1 MRVLTGLYK
10 GRALRTV
17 NDRSVR
23 PATARVRQTIFD
35 MLTHR
40 AGFDGARVLDLF
52 AGSGSLGIECLSR
65 GARET
70 IFVESDPEAI
80 RYLEQNVRTLGC
92 EGKTEILPMDAMAYL
107 RGHRGEFDIVFADP
121 PYRFPEISSLADAVF
136 AAGVVAPEGY
146 LLIEHTT
153 DVRFVDGAGYR
164 VTAEKRFG
172 RTVVTFLQHHRP
184 EPGGMSP

>member
-10 GRALRTV
+10 GRTVRTV

-35 MLTHR
+35 MLAHR
-40 AGFDGARVLDLF
+40 TGFEGARVLDLF

-65 GARET
+65 GAT
-70 IFVESDPEAI
+70 KVTFVESDPQAV
-80 RYLEQNVRTLGC
+80 RFLEQNVRSLGC
-92 EGKTEILPMDAMAYL
+92 EDQTEILPMDAMAYL
-107 RGHRGEFDIVFADP
+107 RGRQAPFDIVFADP
-121 PYRFPEISSLADAVF
+121 PYRFPETPALPATVFTSGAVS
-136 AAGVVAPEGY
+136 PEGY

-153 DVRFVDGAGYR
+153 EIRFADGTGYR

-184 EPGGMSP
+184 EPEAATP